1 VVFGGVERL
10 DELIDATLKIMD
22 SDLFV
27 VVTGCV
33 PDLVGDDVQ
42 SVLRKYV
49 SRGAPLVLAETGGFR
64 GNNFTGHEVI
74 TKAIIDQ
81 FVGPYSG
88 PRDKRLVN
96 VWSLLP
102 YQNTFWRGDLGEIKR
117 LLEGIGLTV
126 NILFGA
132 QSKGAPEWKT
142 ISKAEFNLVLSP
154 WLGLQTAQHLE
165 AKYGQRYLHVPVIPI
180 GANQTSAFLRQVA
193 SFGGLEVGSVESFI
207 AAEEEVYYGYLR
219 DFGTFY
225 SGFTSQYQLPS
236 TAVVVS
242 ESAYNLAVTKFL
254 ASQLGILPCRHIIT
268 ENPPEQY
275 RESIRAEYRNL
286 TPTVSTEVDFEE
298 DGYRILQK
306 VRQADIS
313 DQVPIVFGSTWEG
326 ELAKQLGASLVE
338 IGHPATDE
346 VVLSRT
352 NVGYRGALSFLEK
365 TFTTVVRASTIS

>member
-1 VVFGGVERL
+1 
-10 DELIDATLKIMD
+10 
-22 SDLFV
+22 
-27 VVTGCV
+27 
-33 PDLVGDDVQ
+33 
-42 SVLRKYV
+42 
-49 SRGAPLVLAETGGFR
+49 
-64 GNNFTGHEVI
+64 
-74 TKAIIDQ
+74 
-81 FVGPYSG
+81 
-88 PRDKRLVN
+88 
-96 VWSLLP
+96 
-102 YQNTFWRGDLGEIKR
+102 
-117 LLEGIGLTV
+117 
-126 NILFGA
+126 
-132 QSKGAPEWKT
+132 
-142 ISKAEFNLVLSP
+142 
-154 WLGLQTAQHLE
+154 LE

-207 AAEEEVYYGYLR
+207 AAEEEAYYGYLR